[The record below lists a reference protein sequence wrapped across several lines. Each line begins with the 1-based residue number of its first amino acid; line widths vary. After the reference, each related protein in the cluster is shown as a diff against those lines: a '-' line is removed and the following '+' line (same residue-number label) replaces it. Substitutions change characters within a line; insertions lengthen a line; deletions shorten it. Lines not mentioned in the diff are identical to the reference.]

1 MRLAVARGTFVAEA
15 LVRESYASHA
25 KIPYNNQVTRQLS
38 EQSCMAGASRWKSI
52 VRPLW
57 NRVRSA
63 SIIDGGADAKQTVFL
78 SSGARTGSTWV
89 AEIINFENDYRFL
102 FEPFSMVAPLRPS
115 WAPRLLP
122 DDRLRYIRP
131 ECEDRD
137 LVEQAARVVS
147 GRFRDPE
154 VDQYNYNARIVFDRR
169 LVKETKS
176 NLYLKWLHRRFPQ
189 MKLLLLM
196 RHPIPT
202 VLSRMHAIPE
212 IDRARRNAEY
222 RSLMFGQPEL
232 VEDHLAPFRE
242 VLESAN
248 TEVEQRLAVWC
259 VQNFVPLRQF
269 AAGDVHI
276 MFYETL
282 CVDPES
288 ELRRLSAYLGEE
300 LGDAKL
306 GRALRRLRRPSS
318 TIHRDVKAFPDGWDV
333 VSRWQSEATADDV
346 ASAKRLLGA
355 FGLDAIYG
363 DGPMPNVDAPLSL
376 MKPERSA
383 VAR

>member
-1 MRLAVARGTFVAEA
+1 
-15 LVRESYASHA
+15 
-25 KIPYNNQVTRQLS
+25 
-38 EQSCMAGASRWKSI
+38 MAGASRWKSML
-52 VRPLW
+52 RPLW

-63 SIIDGGADAKQTVFL
+63 SIVDSNADAANTVFL

-102 FEPFSMVAPLRPS
+102 FEPFSMVVPLRPS
-115 WAPRLLP
+115 WAPRLEP

-131 ECEDRD
+131 ECDDRE
-137 LVEQAARVVS
+137 LIEQAERVVS

-154 VDQYNYNARIVFDRR
+154 VDQYNYNLRIAFDRR

-176 NLYLKWLHRRFPQ
+176 NLFLKWLHCRFPQ

-202 VLSRMHAIPE
+202 VLSRMHDVAD
-212 IDRARRNAEY
+212 IDRSRRNAEY

-232 VEDHLAPFRE
+232 VEDHLAPFRD
-242 VLESAN
+242 VLESA
-248 TEVEQRLAVWC
+248 TTVVEQRLAVWC

-269 AAGDVHI
+269 AAGEIHI

-282 CVDPES
+282 CVDPAG
-288 ELRRLSAYLGEE
+288 ELRRLYAYLDRD
-300 LGDAKL
+300 LDDKKL
-306 GRALRRLRRPSS
+306 ERALGRLRRPSS

-333 VSRWQSEATADDV
+333 ISRWQSEASSDDV
-346 ASAKRLLGA
+346 AASKRVLGA

-363 DGPMPNVDAPLSL
+363 EGPMPNVDASL
-376 MKPERSA
+376 AFMGTHRAA
-383 VAR
+383 VAS